1 MQIGTESA
9 TVASCQWQSANV
21 GAENR
26 LFIIS

>member
-21 GAENR
+21 GDR
-26 LFIIS
+26 KSVVYY